1 MNRSGPAA
9 PEERIARRGGVLAH
23 GFWLCPAISLVL
35 AAAVL
40 ILLGVNWWAALV
52 TAGLLGCL
60 VGAIWTV
67 IADRSSHR
75 EIERASVSHGQIRR
89 YGDHHDE

>member
-1 MNRSGPAA
+1 MRPGGLL
-9 PEERIARRGGVLAH
+9 AR

-40 ILLGVNWWAALV
+40 ILFGVNWWAALV
-52 TAGLLGCL
+52 AAGLLGC
-60 VGAIWTV
+60 VVAAVWTV

-75 EIERASVSHGQIRR
+75 QIERISAGHRR
-89 YGDHHDE
+89 HPRDGERHDE